1 MPHGR
6 GIWSDDSYNGEVLS
20 GNWDNGHPV
29 APFSSRQYG
38 GKGSTYSA
46 VQVAYFFASDDQ
58 FNANKMFPTN
68 EEQPRCGISSV
79 ECSTGGEF
87 MTHLPEALLLSGPHI
102 EGQNG
107 VTIGTICKELDCG
120 SQTVDPITS
129 LQISAEDPRGIQ
141 VGGHLYAP
149 TGSPFTRR
157 IEQIVI
163 DVVRSN
169 NSVTNYEAIGEQDE
183 EDDQDDHS
191 PRITDEESRCSVR
204 LEVKSQWIR
213 IKTKDALI
221 FLPGFNS
228 WPKHSL
234 ESFGQM
240 MAMAPKLSMHVYPVL
255 FTWPGAQGEFM
266 PTTELFI

>member
-1 MPHGR
+1 
-6 GIWSDDSYNGEVLS
+6 
-20 GNWDNGHPV
+20 
-29 APFSSRQYG
+29 
-38 GKGSTYSA
+38 
-46 VQVAYFFASDDQ
+46 
-58 FNANKMFPTN
+58 
-68 EEQPRCGISSV
+68 
-79 ECSTGGEF
+79 

-169 NSVTNYEAIGEQDE
+169 NSVTNYEAIGEEDE

-255 FTWPGAQGEFM
+255 FTWPGAQGEFVQ
-266 PTTELFI
+266 TTELFL